1 MKLYIF
7 VQARMSSKRL
17 PGKVLIKIKKKNCL
31 EHIHSRL
38 DYFGSN
44 KIIILTSKNSSD
56 EPIHR
61 FCIKKKYNFFKGPLN
76 NVYSRYC
83 MALKTYKC
91 DAFIRVTGDS
101 PLISSKIIK
110 EIVKI
115 YKKKKYDIVT
125 NCLIK
130 TFPTGQSVEMID
142 SQLFLKYEKKIIK
155 QNDKEHIFSYFYRNK
170 NKFKIFNLRSKIK
183 YKIKHLSLDNFSDI
197 KFLSKKIK

>member
-1 MKLYIF
+1 
-7 VQARMSSKRL
+7 
-17 PGKVLIKIKKKNCL
+17 
-31 EHIHSRL
+31 
-38 DYFGSN
+38 
-44 KIIILTSKNSSD
+44 
-56 EPIHR
+56 
-61 FCIKKKYNFFKGPLN
+61 
-76 NVYSRYC
+76 

-197 KFLSKKIK
+197 KFLSKRIK